1 MKQEKNITQRIKT
14 MYSNN
19 KFNKLFI
26 MFYLWLKETI
36 ADQENPVYLI
46 KVKNFFRMIIL
57 VKIFNKLASN

>member
-1 MKQEKNITQRIKT
+1 

-19 KFNKLFI
+19 KFNKVFI

-36 ADQENPVYLI
+36 ADQENSVYLI